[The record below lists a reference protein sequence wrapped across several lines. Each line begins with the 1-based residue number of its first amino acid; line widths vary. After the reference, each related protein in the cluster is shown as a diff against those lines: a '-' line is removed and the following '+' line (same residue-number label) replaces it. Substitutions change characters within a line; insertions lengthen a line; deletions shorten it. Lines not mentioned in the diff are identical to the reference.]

1 MHKLHY
7 RIKNILPCKTGRILL
22 VFNSI
27 VSVVFTATAFLTQKA
42 MQLFGCCNPL
52 KDKLSGG
59 FTVKYYLTKK
69 AMQQKVALPFQMLLH
84 TPIKRSLLF
93 HAHLCVLKARQNAKV
108 CHAYAL
114 VRYSVNVCPFTSH
127 CLLKVP

>member
-1 MHKLHY
+1 
-7 RIKNILPCKTGRILL
+7 
-22 VFNSI
+22 
-27 VSVVFTATAFLTQKA
+27 

-93 HAHLCVLKARQNAKV
+93 HAPL
-108 CHAYAL
+108 
-114 VRYSVNVCPFTSH
+114 SVETPVKMPKFAT
-127 CLLKVP
+127 LTPW

>member
-1 MHKLHY
+1 M
-7 RIKNILPCKTGRILL
+7 GQILL
-22 VFNSI
+22 VFNPI

-93 HAHLCVLKARQNAKV
+93 HAPLSVETPARMPKFAT
-108 CHAYAL
+108 L
-114 VRYSVNVCPFTSH
+114 TPW
-127 CLLKVP
+127 

>member
-1 MHKLHY
+1 M
-7 RIKNILPCKTGRILL
+7 GQILL
-22 VFNSI
+22 VFNPI
-27 VSVVFTATAFLTQKA
+27 VSVVFTATAFLTPKA

-69 AMQQKVALPFQMLLH
+69 AMQQKVALPFQMLVLH

-93 HAHLCVLKARQNAKV
+93 HAHL
-108 CHAYAL
+108 
-114 VRYSVNVCPFTSH
+114 
-127 CLLKVP
+127 